1 MFCIEGLFLC
11 CEGDV
16 GFIGNVQLRDG
27 GAITVMGCDMEE
39 ACDGFVHAEYG
50 EDDGTVWGEYF
61 RRRVGNGRRNQKIVL
76 RRDLYLLDFQVSIA
90 GMCLN
95 FTQQV

>member
-16 GFIGNVQLRDG
+16 GFIGDVQLRDG
-27 GAITVMGCDMEE
+27 GMITVMGCDMEE
-39 ACDGFVHAEYG
+39 AGDGFVHAEYR
-50 EDDGTVWGEYF
+50 EDDGAVWSEHL
-61 RRRVGNGRRNQKIVL
+61 RRWVGNARRNQEIVL
-76 RRDLYLLDFQVSIA
+76 GRDLYLLDFQVSIA
-90 GMCLN
+90 RMCLN